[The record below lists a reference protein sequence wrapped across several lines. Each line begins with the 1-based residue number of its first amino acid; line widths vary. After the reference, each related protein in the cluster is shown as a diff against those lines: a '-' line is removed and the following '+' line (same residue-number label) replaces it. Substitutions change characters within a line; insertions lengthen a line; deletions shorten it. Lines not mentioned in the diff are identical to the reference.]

1 MNAQRTGCISGVDS
15 VTDNA
20 YTTTKP
26 DDNADA
32 NTKPADNED
41 ATTKPA
47 DAVTDNVNATD
58 MPDGELASATD
69 AAVAQAGLAIA
80 LCAPVFFQMFL

>member
-1 MNAQRTGCISGVDS
+1 MCARCNSGFTMNAQRTSCING
-15 VTDNA
+15 
-20 YTTTKP
+20 
-26 DDNADA
+26 AD
-32 NTKPADNED
+32 
-41 ATTKPA
+41 
-47 DAVTDNVNATD
+47 ATD